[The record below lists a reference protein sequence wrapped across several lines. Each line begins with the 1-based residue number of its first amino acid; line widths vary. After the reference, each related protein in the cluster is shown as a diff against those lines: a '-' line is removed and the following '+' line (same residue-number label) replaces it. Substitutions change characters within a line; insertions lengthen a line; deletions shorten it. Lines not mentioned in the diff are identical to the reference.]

1 MENAQL
7 ITLSRISA
15 LERQMN
21 VVANNL
27 ANVNTTGYKS
37 ENLLFEE
44 YIAPVASAE
53 EFKFADRDVRFVL
66 DDRTVGNFST
76 GTVETTGNQFDVAIK
91 GDGFFAVQT
100 PVGERYTRDG
110 AFTLNPDGQLT
121 THDGHLVLGDG
132 GPIQFNPED
141 TSITISGEGSISAN
155 SGEIGRLRIVTFDDV
170 QQLNRKGN
178 NLFEGENPR
187 QLETPRLAQF
197 ALESANV
204 DAINQISQMIEVQRS
219 YQEVANIMRQQ
230 NDLRENAIQTLGRVQ
245 VNA

>member
-1 MENAQL
+1 
-7 ITLSRISA
+7 
-15 LERQMN
+15 
-21 VVANNL
+21 
-27 ANVNTTGYKS
+27 
-37 ENLLFEE
+37 
-44 YIAPVASAE
+44 
-53 EFKFADRDVRFVL
+53 
-66 DDRTVGNFST
+66 
-76 GTVETTGNQFDVAIK
+76 
-91 GDGFFAVQT
+91 
-100 PVGERYTRDG
+100 
-110 AFTLNPDGQLT
+110 
-121 THDGHLVLGDG
+121 
-132 GPIQFNPED
+132 
-141 TSITISGEGSISAN
+141 
-155 SGEIGRLRIVTFDDV
+155 V